1 MADQEYIIS
10 IPVDVTDRTEPGAST
25 AQKKIDK
32 MAQDIHRFRKETEGI
47 GGSLGRMGSIANRVF
62 TGMGKAVN
70 IALVPLR
77 MLRKALFS
85 LPGLILGGAGFMGL
99 IKAPINLA
107 DNLATAE
114 SGFQTMLGT
123 ADKAKKMLKDI
134 QKFAIE
140 TPFGQMEVVENARRM
155 LTMGWA
161 PENVLR
167 DLRRIGDISAALGR
181 GGEGI
186 ARITLALSQM
196 RMKGKMTGEEMRQ
209 LTEAGVKAWDYMAKG
224 MGKSTAELQKMAS
237 KGLIPAEKAIDL
249 ILKGMDEF
257 SGMMDKMATRTVGGL
272 ISQIADTFNVSLVL
286 RWGSG
291 IQKGAIKAL
300 DSLNQYLNN
309 NAETLQRWGNILEDL
324 GESFSVTLAGGVER
338 FMRRLDSAFKSDAWR
353 KADTFGKKLRVV
365 WDKIIV
371 EPFGEW
377 WASGGEQKIGRI
389 AENMGKMLGG
399 TMAGF
404 VKAALGITADVK
416 SLDPFVSAGVTAGKK
431 FFKGFIGAI
440 EPSKLAAK
448 IAEGVP
454 KMVGGTI
461 LDATQGKVDVGKL
474 GGMAALGWIFRKPLG
489 ALFGLGKKGTAALPT
504 PAAAGAGMT
513 TTVGGA
519 LTAPAKQLVDQF
531 GRPLV
536 SQTVKEVAKSGGIL
550 KNIPFLKGL
559 SNLSPTTGGL
569 LARTGGVL
577 KNSWLALALAGIE
590 MGNAPG
596 REKLRVAGKNLFG
609 IAGSTYGGLLGM
621 KGGPWGAKAGAVAG
635 YSTMAELYDRMLTWA
650 DEKWGAGRV
659 ARQREALIKQAQR
672 GPILPELERRYR
684 PITPAVT
691 GGKIVIEVKDSS
703 TITVNAKA
711 TAEDVQKALKDKKG
725 QIADNVANQIATKL
739 GQHFGNMPVL
749 NPVK

>member
-32 MAQDIHRFRKETEGI
+32 MTQDIRKFRKESDGL
-47 GGSLGRMGSIANRVF
+47 GGSLGRMGAIANRVF

-70 IALVPLR
+70 MALAPLR
-77 MLRKALFS
+77 LLRRTIFS
-85 LPGLILGGAGFMGL
+85 LPGLIAGSAGFIGL
-99 IKAPINLA
+99 IKAPLDLA

-140 TPFGQMEVVENARRM
+140 TPFGQMEVIENARRM

-181 GGEGI
+181 GAEGI

-196 RMKGKMTGEEMRQ
+196 RMKGKLSGEEMRQ
-209 LTEAGVKAWDYMAKG
+209 LTEAGVKAWDYLAKG
-224 MGKSTAELQKMAS
+224 MGKSTAQLQKMAS
-237 KGLIPAEKAIDL
+237 KGLIPAEQAIDL

-272 ISQIADTFNVSLVL
+272 LSQIADTFNVSLVL
-286 RWGSG
+286 RWGTG

-300 DSLNQYLNN
+300 DALNRYLND
-309 NAETLQRWGNILEDL
+309 NAETIQRLGNVLEGL
-324 GESFSVTLAGGVER
+324 GETFSTSLAGGVER
-338 FMRRLDSAFKSDAWR
+338 FIRRLDSAFKSDAWR
-353 KADTFGKKLRVV
+353 KADTFGKKFRVV
-365 WDKIIV
+365 WDAVIIQ
-371 EPFGEW
+371 PFAEW
-377 WASGGEQKIGRI
+377 WGREGEQKIGRI

-404 VKAALGITADVK
+404 VKAALGITADTQ
-416 SLDPFVSAGVTAGKK
+416 SLDPFVSAGITAGKK
-431 FFKGFIGAI
+431 FFEGFIEAI
-440 EPSKLAAK
+440 EPAKLAAK

-461 LDATQGKVDVGKL
+461 LDAAQGKVDVGKVA
-474 GGMAALGWIFRKPLG
+474 GTGALAWLFRKPLG
-489 ALFGLGKKGTAALPT
+489 KLFGLGKKGAVTS
-504 PAAAGAGMT
+504 PAAVGTGVPS
-513 TTVGGA
+513 VGGTVSA
-519 LTAPAKQLVDQF
+519 STKQLVDQF

-536 SQTVKEVAKSGGIL
+536 IEATKGATQSGRTSGW
-550 KNIPFLKGL
+550 LKGM
-559 SNLSPTTGGL
+559 SNLSPTSGGM

-577 KNSWLALALAGIE
+577 KSNWLALALTGVE
-590 MGNAPG
+590 MSNAPG

-609 IAGSTYGGLLGM
+609 IAGSTYGGLIGS
-621 KGGPWGAKAGAVAG
+621 KAGPWGAKAGAVAG
-635 YSTMAELYDRMLTWA
+635 YSTMSTFYDRMLSWA